1 MFYKELFCNQ
11 GVLNAKMDRLFIGG
25 ASDMHSGKMHFK
37 IQDSFR
43 AFDF

>member
-11 GVLNAKMDRLFIGG
+11 SVLNAKMGGLFIGG
-25 ASDMHSGKMHFK
+25 ANDMHSGKIHA
-37 IQDSFR
+37 FR